1 MARFAE
7 VTGLILAG
15 GLSRRM
21 DGRPKPF
28 LTFEGRRFIDLL
40 VELFGSLFG
49 QTVIVTN
56 QPTRFADLPVRIVR
70 DLEPDRGAIMGLL
83 TGLYYSTT
91 DWNFVSACDVPLLQA
106 EFVAAILQAVEPGY
120 GVVLPRTPEGLQPL
134 TAAYHRRCLPHL
146 IRLLQQ
152 EQLAIRHLYR
162 RVPVRYLEPTE
173 LGLADPRGLSLINVN
188 TPADLDRIRVLEETA
203 PSTFKHKNE
212 RTPCH

>member
-1 MARFAE
+1 MARFTE
-7 VTGLILAG
+7 LTGLILAG

-21 DGRPKPF
+21 DGRLKPF
-28 LTFEGRRFIDLL
+28 LTFRGRRFIDRL

-49 QTVIVTN
+49 QTMIVTN
-56 QPTRFADLPVRIVR
+56 QPILFADLPVRIVR

-91 DWNFVSACDVPLLQA
+91 DWNFVSACDAPLLQA
-106 EFVAAILQAVEPGY
+106 ELVAAVLQAIEPGF

-146 IRLLQQ
+146 IHLFKQ
-152 EQLAIRHLYR
+152 EKLAIRHLYR
-162 RVPVRYLEPTE
+162 RVPVRYLEPVE
-173 LGLADPRGLSLINVN
+173 LESADPQGLSLINVN

-203 PSTFKHKNE
+203 PSTFKHE
-212 RTPCH
+212 T